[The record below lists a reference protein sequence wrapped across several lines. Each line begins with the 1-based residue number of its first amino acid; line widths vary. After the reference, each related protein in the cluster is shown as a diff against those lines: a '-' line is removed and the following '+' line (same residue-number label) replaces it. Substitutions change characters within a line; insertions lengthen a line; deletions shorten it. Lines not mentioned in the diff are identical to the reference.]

1 MATKKTAV
9 PELKETENE
18 DLELAAAEE
27 KPQDRKDE
35 LAAKDAEIAKLKA
48 QLAAAK
54 KPEAGKR
61 ESDYERVHR
70 IEKETIEAGLDPW
83 SVMVEV
89 LVPHREKTEDPWYW
103 LNVNGLSVQVPAND
117 RYEKLKLPWA
127 CLLVD
132 HLRYEKASVDFQDSL
147 EVYDPE
153 TNPHRA

>member
-9 PELKETENE
+9 PELKVPEEENEATVQEETENR
-18 DLELAAAEE
+18 AA
-27 KPQDRKDE
+27 E
-35 LAAKDAEIAKLKA
+35 LAAKDEEIAKLKA
-48 QLAAAK
+48 QLAEAK
-54 KPEAGKR
+54 KPKAAAEK
-61 ESDYERVHR
+61 ETDYDRVHR
-70 IEKETIEAGLDPW
+70 IEKETIEAGIDPW
-83 SVMVEV
+83 SVQVEV

-103 LNVNGLSVQVPAND
+103 LNVNGLSVQIPARD

-153 TNPHRA
+153 TNPHRN